1 MCSDHALCMR
11 QCCLV
16 LLDNRGRDPTAPLCV
31 LQVPLEGLDLQ
42 HVSILFTQGD
52 LAAITPIYSYTY
64 RVLPQ
69 QVSEAAWRQ
78 LLYMLGPPGLAIG
91 LLVLLTLSEPRDEGP
106 PGGLLGS
113 MRQTA
118 GNALQQLRARPG
130 EVSGGPAPPVS
141 KGDGCCQSARL
152 SPLPGAAGPC
162 QLSWSAMKVTAL
174 CRSGWTHTAE
184 VLCQPLPLTMSRD
197 GIGLLVQTCGLA
209 PACRAEHDR
218 RAAAACRLLC
228 LTGFCN
234 MPAGSSPGATEAA
247 AGMHTLT
254 LPC

>member
-1 MCSDHALCMR
+1 MFCPYSVHAAALPGAAGK
-11 QCCLV
+11 Q
-16 LLDNRGRDPTAPLCV
+16 GEGPYSSPCV

-113 MRQTA
+113 LRETA

-130 EVSGGPAPPVS
+130 EV
-141 KGDGCCQSARL
+141 
-152 SPLPGAAGPC
+152 PG
-162 QLSWSAMKVTAL
+162 
-174 CRSGWTHTAE
+174 
-184 VLCQPLPLTMSRD
+184 
-197 GIGLLVQTCGLA
+197 
-209 PACRAEHDR
+209 
-218 RAAAACRLLC
+218 
-228 LTGFCN
+228 
-234 MPAGSSPGATEAA
+234 GSSATSQQ
-247 AGMHTLT
+247 G
-254 LPC
+254 